1 MSKCEQK
8 VEIHD
13 LKIISLDIKLTKS
26 GQVIANMACQFDRL
40 KSDHGDKST
49 GRSVRNFVIRLS

>member
-13 LKIISLDIKLTKS
+13 LKIISLDIKVTKS

-40 KSDHGDKST
+40 RVTMETNLQAD
-49 GRSVRNFVIRLS
+49 L